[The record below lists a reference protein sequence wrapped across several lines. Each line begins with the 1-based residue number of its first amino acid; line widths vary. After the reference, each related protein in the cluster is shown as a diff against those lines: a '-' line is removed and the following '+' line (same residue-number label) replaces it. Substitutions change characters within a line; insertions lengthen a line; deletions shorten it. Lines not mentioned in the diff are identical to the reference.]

1 MADQNVTP
9 MLEITGLEKSY
20 GNFLAVRSLGFSVPK
35 GQIVGFLG
43 PNGAGKSTTMKIITG
58 YLPYQKGSVK
68 VHGLEVGE
76 HSEKTRQMIGYLP
89 ENNPQYEDMM
99 VAEYLAFIAEVR
111 NIPKN
116 LQKDK
121 IGYAVERCGLN
132 QMFHKDIGQLSK
144 GYRQRVGLA
153 QAILH
158 SPQLLILDEPTSGL
172 DPNQIVEIRNLIKEL
187 GKETTVLMS
196 THIMQEAQ
204 STCERILIIND
215 GRLVA
220 DDTPDQL
227 TSGNAGTIYIEV
239 ASLNG
244 ADISANAFKEHLSK
258 ISSVT
263 SVREESH
270 KGATWTFAVNYEN
283 DDPRA
288 EIFNAVVKEK
298 LTLLELR
305 RQKASLEE
313 TFRRLTNQN
322 TGNRKEV

>member
-1 MADQNVTP
+1 MADKHVTP

-68 VHGLEVGE
+68 VHGLEVSE

-99 VAEYLAFIAEVR
+99 VAEYLAFIADVR

-116 LQKDK
+116 LQKEK
-121 IGYAVERCGLN
+121 IAYAVERCGLN

-172 DPNQIVEIRNLIKEL
+172 DPNQIVEIRSLIKEL
-187 GKETTVLMS
+187 GQETTVLMS

-227 TSGNAGTIYIEV
+227 TSGNAGTVYLEV
-239 ASLNG
+239 ASLTTSDLTSNT
-244 ADISANAFKEHLSK
+244 FKDRLSK

-263 SVREESH
+263 SVTEESH
-270 KGATWTFAVNYEN
+270 KGNIWTFAVSYEN

-288 EIFNAVVKEK
+288 QIFNTVVQEK

-313 TFRRLTNQN
+313 TFRRLTKQN
-322 TGNRKEV
+322 SDHRKEV